1 MEAKNL
7 QQLNKRNTE
16 IDRLGLAK
24 QTSGEVI
31 KSLKNLTSIR
41 IATVLDK
48 KKKKLNN
55 LQKNLEKERGITQI
69 MTKESAE
76 LKKEIKQTKKTQQQ
90 KMQTENAEL
99 SKEILQI
106 RAKQQQTQTG
116 CNEKTNEI
124 NKINEELKHAKREI
138 NN

>member
-1 MEAKNL
+1 MKMARIYSELKVKYHMEAKNL

-48 KKKKLNN
+48 KK
-55 LQKNLEKERGITQI
+55 
-69 MTKESAE
+69 
-76 LKKEIKQTKKTQQQ
+76 
-90 KMQTENAEL
+90 
-99 SKEILQI
+99 
-106 RAKQQQTQTG
+106 
-116 CNEKTNEI
+116 
-124 NKINEELKHAKREI
+124 
-138 NN
+138 

>member
-16 IDRLGLAK
+16 IKRLGLAK

-48 KKKKLNN
+48 KK
-55 LQKNLEKERGITQI
+55 
-69 MTKESAE
+69 
-76 LKKEIKQTKKTQQQ
+76 
-90 KMQTENAEL
+90 
-99 SKEILQI
+99 
-106 RAKQQQTQTG
+106 
-116 CNEKTNEI
+116 
-124 NKINEELKHAKREI
+124 
-138 NN
+138 

>member
-41 IATVLDK
+41 IETVLDK
-48 KKKKLNN
+48 KKKKN
-55 LQKNLEKERGITQI
+55 
-69 MTKESAE
+69 
-76 LKKEIKQTKKTQQQ
+76 
-90 KMQTENAEL
+90 
-99 SKEILQI
+99 
-106 RAKQQQTQTG
+106 
-116 CNEKTNEI
+116 
-124 NKINEELKHAKREI
+124 
-138 NN
+138 